1 MNNLKILMLKGLPAS
16 GKSTYARS
24 LVKGMDQV
32 YKESWKRIN
41 KDDLR
46 AMLDDSRWSRANE
59 EFVLFI
65 RDTIAVYSLKKGISV
80 IIDDTNFAPKHEERF
95 RAMAKEYK
103 ADFEIKDFTDVSPEE
118 CIKRDLARPNSVGS
132 KVIMQMYNQYLKP
145 KPRPVLSILNGKYA
159 IICDLDGTLCL
170 FGNENPYDRDFSKD
184 QINYPVAKILN
195 DINVDH
201 IYFVSGRN
209 DKYREVT
216 LDWLGKNLE
225 KVIMN
230 KNHSLHMRKDGD
242 VRKDSVVKEEIFKNE
257 IEGRENISF
266 VLDDRNQMVEMWRD
280 LGITCLQ
287 VNYGDF

>member
-1 MNNLKILMLKGLPAS
+1 MTKGLPAS

-24 LVKGMDQV
+24 LVKGMNQV

-46 AMLDDSRWSRANE
+46 AMLDDGRWSRANE

-65 RDTIAVYSLKKGISV
+65 RDTIAVYALKKGISI

-95 RAMAKEYK
+95 RAMAREYG
-103 ADFEIKDFTDVSPEE
+103 AEFEIKDFTDVSPEE

-145 KPRPVLSILNGKYA
+145 KVEPIKFNPNLSPC

-170 FGNENPYDRDFSKD
+170 FDGDPYERDFTKD
-184 QINYPVAKILN
+184 RVNESVA
-195 DINVDH
+195 DIVRLYAENGMR
-201 IYFVSGRN
+201 IFYVSGRK
-209 DKYREVT
+209 DKFRNQTEEWLKRHD
-216 LDWLGKNLE
+216 LDWSSPL
-225 KVIMN
+225 
-230 KNHSLHMRKDGD
+230 MRKTDD
-242 VRKDSVVKEEIFKNE
+242 ERKDSIIKKEIYEEFIKGKYNVL
-257 IEGRENISF
+257 F
-266 VLDDRNQMVEMWRD
+266 VLDDRNQMVEMWRS

-287 VNYGDF
+287 VAEGDF